1 MVQLQQRLEVALQE
15 LANLERFT
23 KQQQQPTSALPNVE
37 RLLKEESYLQAR
49 LLYVQ
54 QVRSLGGSP
63 RHLISVLTL
72 FRHRSRPACAWAG
85 AGGCARR
92 RAARQAL
99 ARGARDGGRRRAGHL
114 TLHSIRQPTPV
125 TFMRALYLR
134 PPLILQWLLT
144 CAVGYISSGG
154 MGTMRELDV
163 LLSRSRQSRPSPP
176 PPLGCCAFGHSIVRA
191 PAL

>member
-1 MVQLQQRLEVALQE
+1 LPSNLQAETAKDLQLERAAHDETAEKMVQLQQRLEVALQE

-72 FRHRSRPACAWAG
+72 FATDLVL
-85 AGGCARR
+85 
-92 RAARQAL
+92 RAHGQELAD
-99 ARGARDGGRRRAGHL
+99 ARGDE
-114 TLHSIRQPTPV
+114 
-125 TFMRALYLR
+125 R
-134 PPLILQWLLT
+134 PDKPSLGAPET
-144 CAVGYISSGG
+144 EDDA
-154 MGTMRELDV
+154 EL
-163 LLSRSRQSRPSPP
+163 
-176 PPLGCCAFGHSIVRA
+176 GI
-191 PAL
+191 